1 MLQTHKNQETKV
13 HILENR
19 AAGFRDNWYLLTL
32 NFSTMHPLKYLLVIT
47 TVISM
52 ASCGEKDT
60 NVTASEPSKPNII
73 YILADDLGYG
83 ELGVFGQDKI
93 ETPHIDALARQ
104 GMLFTQHYTS
114 APVCAP
120 ARYMFL
126 TGKHSGN
133 AYIRGNHE
141 WGERGNVR
149 DYMEMAKDS
158 TLEGQHPML
167 KETTTLAHRL
177 QKVGYTTAL
186 VGKWGLGAPHTHSVP
201 NDMGFDFFY
210 GYNCQRQA
218 HTYYPLHLYKNR
230 NRLQLKNDTIAPHTA
245 FDIELDS
252 LNPKSYAKFTQPDY
266 TPDLMFK
273 EITGFV
279 KSQGKDPFFLYWAT
293 PIPHVPIQAPQKWVD
308 YYIDKFGDEAPYL
321 ANKGRGYF
329 PHRNPRA
336 GYAAVVS
343 YLDENIG
350 KLIQQLKDQGVYEN
364 TLIVFTSDNG
374 PSFTGGSDSDFFNS
388 AGPFQESYGKGK
400 GFVYEGGI
408 RVPTFFTWP
417 SKIKSGTESNHPSV
431 HYDMMATFGAIAG
444 YDVPGETDGISLLPT
459 LLGETDQKQHK
470 FLYWEFPE
478 YGGQVAIRMGDWKV
492 VRQHVKDKEKP
503 TLELYNLSIDA
514 TETNNVANKHP
525 EILKKAALIFEQEH
539 TPSEFERF
547 QIPLL
552 EQGLLSETD

>member
-1 MLQTHKNQETKV
+1 
-13 HILENR
+13 
-19 AAGFRDNWYLLTL
+19 
-32 NFSTMHPLKYLLVIT
+32 MHPLKFLLVISA
-47 TVISM
+47 VMFI
-52 ASCGEKDT
+52 ASCREKEVKSMD
-60 NVTASEPSKPNII
+60 SEPIKPNII

-83 ELGVFGQDKI
+83 ELGVFGQKKI
-93 ETPHIDALARQ
+93 ETPHIDALAKQ

-126 TGKHSGN
+126 TGKHSGH

-141 WGERGNVR
+141 WGERGNVW
-149 DYMEMAKDS
+149 DYKEMAKDS
-158 TLEGQHPML
+158 TLEGQYPMP
-167 KETTTLAHRL
+167 KETVTLAHRL
-177 QKVGYTTAL
+177 QEVGYTTGL

-201 NDMGFDFFY
+201 NDMGFDFFF

-230 NRLQLKNDTIAPHTA
+230 KRVHLKNDTIAPHTA
-245 FDIELDS
+245 FDIKLDS
-252 LNPKSYAKFTQPDY
+252 LDSQNYSKLTQLEYA
-266 TPDLMFK
+266 PDLMFN

-308 YYIDKFGDEAPYL
+308 YYIDKFGDESPYL
-321 ANKGRGYF
+321 ASKGNGYF
-329 PHRNPRA
+329 PHRHPRA
-336 GYAAVVS
+336 GYAAMIS

-350 KLIQQLKDQGVYEN
+350 KLVQQLKEQGIYEN

-374 PSFTGGSDSDFFNS
+374 PTFNGGTESEFFNS
-388 AGPFQESYGKGK
+388 AGPFRANYGKGK

-417 SKIKSGTESNHPSV
+417 SKIIAGSQSDQPSV

-444 YDVPGETDGISLLPT
+444 YELPAKMDGISLLPT
-459 LLGETDQKQHK
+459 LLGETGQEQHE
-470 FLYWEFPE
+470 FLYWEYPE
-478 YGGQVAIRMGDWKV
+478 YGGQIAIRMGDWKV

-503 TLELYNLSIDA
+503 TLELYNLSTDI
-514 TETNNVANKHP
+514 TESTNVAVKYP
-525 EILKKAALIFEQEH
+525 EILEKAALIFEQEH

-547 QIPLL
+547 QMPML
-552 EQGLLSETD
+552 EKGLLSETN

>member
-1 MLQTHKNQETKV
+1 MRL
-13 HILENR
+13 
-19 AAGFRDNWYLLTL
+19 
-32 NFSTMHPLKYLLVIT
+32 SKYSLVMT
-47 TVISM
+47 TVISL
-52 ASCGEKDT
+52 ASCGEKEAKVADT
-60 NVTASEPSKPNII
+60 EQIKPNII

-83 ELGVFGQDKI
+83 ELGVFGQHQI
-93 ETPHIDALARQ
+93 ETPHIDALAKQ
-104 GMLFTQHYTS
+104 GMLFTQHYSS

-141 WGERGNVR
+141 WGDRGNVW
-149 DYMEMAKDS
+149 DYRAMAKDS
-158 TLEGQHPML
+158 TLEGQHPMP
-167 KETTTLAHRL
+167 KETVTLAQRL
-177 QKVGYTTAL
+177 QNVGYRTAL

-230 NRLQLKNDTIAPHTA
+230 NRVHLKNDTIAPHTV
-245 FDIELDS
+245 FDMRLDS
-252 LNPKSYAKFTQPDY
+252 LNPASYAKFTQPEY
-266 TPDLMFK
+266 APDLMFK

-293 PIPHVPIQAPQKWVD
+293 PLPHVALQAPQKWVHH
-308 YYIDKFGDEAPYL
+308 YIKKFGDEPPFL
-321 ANKGRGYF
+321 ANKGLGYF
-329 PHRNPRA
+329 PHRNPKA
-336 GYAAVVS
+336 AYAAMIS
-343 YLDENIG
+343 YLDENVG
-350 KLIQQLKDQGVYEN
+350 KLVQQLKDQGLYDN

-374 PSFTGGSDSDFFNS
+374 PSAAGGVNPEWFNS
-388 AGPFQESYGKGK
+388 SGPFQEQFGKGK

-417 SKIKSGTESNHPSV
+417 SKIKAGTESDHPSI
-431 HYDMMATFGAIAG
+431 HYDMMATFGEVAG
-444 YDVPGETDGISLLPT
+444 YPVPEDTDGISLLPT
-459 LLGETDQKQHK
+459 LLGETDQKQHE

-492 VRQHVKDKEKP
+492 VRQHVKDKENP
-503 TLELYNLSIDA
+503 TLELYNLAKDP
-514 TETNNVANKHP
+514 TESTNIANEHP
-525 EILKKAALIFEQEH
+525 DILQKAALIFEREH
-539 TPSEFERF
+539 TPSELERF

-552 EQGLLSETD
+552 EQGLLSETY